1 VDEKSRLANIKVGVF
16 VLGALAILIAGS
28 LWIAGSTFFG
38 AERVPYVVL
47 MQDSGGL
54 QGGDRVRV
62 AGVAIGRIQ
71 RVDLRPG
78 DPWPVALHVA
88 VKPDV
93 PIKTD
98 STARVATSGLLGA
111 SYLLIESGSPNSAA
125 LPAGGEIHSTS
136 SPGLED
142 ALTQVGRVSEKVLTI
157 LDQASGLL
165 DTLSGEMGPILANL
179 ESLVSENNA
188 EDVALILGNLRATTN
203 DAGPKVAVLLE
214 RLDAV
219 AEQLEGGIEGLPGLA
234 NKLSTLAENVEVA
247 LGPDGERLARMLES
261 ATNSLNSAEEAMSVI
276 GGNRAEIE
284 STLRDLRDTVANL
297 KDFSRQVKEHPFSI
311 VRIKP
316 EPERRPGQGVK
327 KKENR

>member
-1 VDEKSRLANIKVGVF
+1 MDDNSRLADIKVGAF

-38 AERVPYVVL
+38 AKRVPYVVL

-62 AGVAIGRIQ
+62 AGVAVGRIQ
-71 RVDLRPG
+71 RADLRPG
-78 DPWPVALHVA
+78 DPWPVVLRVA

-93 PIKTD
+93 PIKID
-98 STARVATSGLLGA
+98 SAARVATSGLLGA
-111 SYLLIESGSPNSAA
+111 SYLLIEPGSENSPA
-125 LPAGGEIHSTS
+125 LPAGGEIRGTS

-142 ALTQVGRVSEKVLTI
+142 ALVQVGRISEKVLTI
-157 LDQASGLL
+157 LDQTSGVLE
-165 DTLSGEMGPILANL
+165 TLSEEMGPILANL

-188 EDVALILGNLRATTN
+188 EDVALILDNLRATTN
-203 DAGPKVAVLLE
+203 DAGPKVTVLLE
-214 RLDAV
+214 RLDGV

-234 NKLSTLAENVEVA
+234 DRLSSLAQSVEVA

-261 ATNSLNSAEEAMSVI
+261 ATNSLNSAEGALSVV

-297 KDFSRQVKEHPFSI
+297 KDFSQQVKEHPFSI